1 MNTGRQAELDLA
13 KTLAVFYMIATHV
26 QETFL
31 RSDLLDNWFNLTL
44 NFGLGAIAGAQV
56 LMFVLGIGIVYSH
69 RSAPG
74 PLARRGIF
82 LLALGYLLNIL
93 RGSIPEL
100 VNAAYEP
107 GDRIRF
113 AIDQLVLVDIFH
125 FAGLAFLFFAF
136 WRLINLK
143 DHWLMLILGICFLGN
158 TWLESAAP
166 NFADGTVWGNSVSG
180 LFWGTGTHTYFPFV
194 PWITYPICG
203 YHFGKLLIQSE
214 NKQLFYRK
222 TAEVSLPILLVILVV
237 IFVYPGF
244 DVGQEDIYSY
254 YHHGLSGAILLCSLT
269 TLWLALLYP
278 ISGFAFLTHNKLISR
293 WSQNVTLI
301 YFVHWVVIGWIKRCR
316 KTCWRIFLRNL
327 TSV

>member
-1 MNTGRQAELDLA
+1 VNTGRQAELDLA

-82 LLALGYLLNIL
+82 L
-93 RGSIPEL
+93 
-100 VNAAYEP
+100 
-107 GDRIRF
+107 
-113 AIDQLVLVDIFH
+113 LVLVDIFH

-244 DVGQEDIYSY
+244 DVGQEDICSY